1 MQINMVMNMIDSYQ
15 QNNKWMLRLLLFFFF
30 IRILLTVALTEF
42 VSGTFLAKFLWEK
55 KKKLIFWQL
64 FLFFI
69 KMVLKYF

>member
-1 MQINMVMNMIDSYQ
+1 MQINMVMNMNDSYQ
-15 QNNKWMLRLLLFFFF
+15 QNNKWMLRLLFFF
-30 IRILLTVALTEF
+30 IRILLTIALTKF

-55 KKKLIFWQL
+55 KKKKQIFWQL